1 MVRHFGYLWGL
12 SIWLALDGLRQLELN
27 FNWLGLGGH
36 WFKRF
41 VCWLFDL
48 SEQRLLR
55 LNFINRICELDQ

>member
-1 MVRHFGYLWGL
+1 VVSHFGYLCGV
-12 SIWLALDGLRQLELN
+12 SIHFGLDGLWQLELN
-27 FNWLGLGGH
+27 FGWLGLGGH

-55 LNFINRICELDQ
+55 LDFLDRS